1 MSKLIQ
7 IQEKLK
13 RAIEIQ
19 DKAIQEWVAMDKQD
33 PMYIVKG
40 QEVMDLHKGVIS
52 LIKAEKEE
60 KSFDKIGDYWD
71 GKGKY
76 QEAYDKIWKEKVPA
90 KGESDIQYVEAV
102 RCIGRLIYEYGNNGN
117 CNASETRT
125 RYCDHCDGTG
135 YEDMNYDEDGE
146 QESNENCYECGG
158 DCYVIDEYIVS
169 EYYDECLQ
177 KIADYTKE
185 HKLVRQV
192 RDTITKVGK
201 YSFSPRERAPYNL
214 LCDAVMRKA
223 IGL

>member
-7 IQEKLK
+7 IQEKLNK
-13 RAIEIQ
+13 AIEIQ
-19 DKAIQEWVAMDKQD
+19 DKAIQEWVAMDKRD
-33 PMYIVKG
+33 PMYYVKG

-76 QEAYDKIWKEKVPA
+76 QKAYDRIWEDKVPA

-102 RCIGRLIYEYGNNGN
+102 RCMGRLIYEYCNNGN
-117 CNASETRT
+117 CNAMDART
-125 RYCDHCDGTG
+125 R
-135 YEDMNYDEDGE
+135 
-146 QESNENCYECGG
+146 
-158 DCYVIDEYIVS
+158 DEYIVS
-169 EYYDECLQ
+169 DYYDECLQ

-185 HKLVRQV
+185 YKLIQQV
-192 RDTITKVGK
+192 KDTITKRSK
-201 YSFSPRERAPYNL
+201 YTFSPRERAPYNL

>member
-13 RAIEIQ
+13 KAIEIQ

-40 QEVMDLHKGVIS
+40 QEVMDLHKGVLS

-76 QEAYDKIWKEKVPA
+76 QEAYDRIWKNKVPA

-102 RCIGRLIYEYGNNGN
+102 RCMGRLIYEYCNNGN
-117 CNASETRT
+117 CNAMDART

-135 YEDMNYDEDGE
+135 YEDMNCDEDEE
-146 QESNENCYECGG
+146 QEVENCYECDGE
-158 DCYVIDEYIVS
+158 CYVVDEYIVS
-169 EYYDECLQ
+169 DYYDECLQ

-185 HKLVRQV
+185 YKLIQQV
-192 RDTITKVGK
+192 KDTITKRSK
-201 YSFSPRERAPYNL
+201 YTFSPRERAPYNL
-214 LCDAVMRKA
+214 LCDAVVRKA